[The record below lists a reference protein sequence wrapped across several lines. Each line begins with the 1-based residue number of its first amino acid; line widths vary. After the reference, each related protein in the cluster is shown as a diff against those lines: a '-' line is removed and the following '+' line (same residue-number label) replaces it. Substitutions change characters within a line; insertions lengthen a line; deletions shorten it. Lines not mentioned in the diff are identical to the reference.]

1 MILIRY
7 FLICI
12 IGYLIV
18 RSFVRF
24 GKEDQPSA
32 DIRQQG
38 GKDKVPSKKVSKKI
52 GEYID
57 YEEIKKDKSV

>member
-7 FLICI
+7 LLMFI

-18 RSFVRF
+18 RSFIKF
-24 GKEDQPSA
+24 GKEDKSSH
-32 DIRQQG
+32 DINRS
-38 GKDKVPSKKVSKKI
+38 GKQNNMPSKKVSKGI

-57 YEEIKKDKSV
+57 YEEIKK

>member
-12 IGYLIV
+12 IGFLII
-18 RSFVRF
+18 RFFVKF
-24 GKEDQPSA
+24 GQEDKSSVDNKKA
-32 DIRQQG
+32 DN
-38 GKDKVPSKKVSKKI
+38 KDKVPPKKVSKEI

-57 YEEIKKDKSV
+57 YEEIKKLKK